1 MIRIMLAD
9 DHEVVRAG
17 FKMILEQD
25 PELEVVAEAA
35 DGAQAYAVAAREK
48 PDILLMDIS
57 MPPGQSGLVACEKI
71 AKDFPATK
79 VIVLT
84 MFAEPEYLFYTLRG
98 GASGYVL
105 KNSTSEE
112 LIAAVR
118 AVAGGG
124 SYIHPKMAALLTK
137 HLVDGGEEHDRSY
150 QQLSNRELE
159 ILQLLAK
166 GFTNKEISEQI
177 YLSVKTVEAHRSK
190 IYQEARFQDP
200 SRPRRL
206 RAAPQAA
213 QRVKTLRSTRI
224 RSPPLPVTGACGL
237 YACSAA
243 GPPSPQAS
251 HRGRA
256 RRRALWWGRRQC
268 RRRRPCSRRRGRLHP
283 RLGEGRA
290 RGWTGSARHGAL
302 AGVAV
307 DAGVLHRVRTFSQA
321 RASQSAS

>member
-1 MIRIMLAD
+1 MIRIVLAD

-25 PELEVVAEAA
+25 ASLKVVAEAA
-35 DGAQAYAVAAREK
+35 DGEQAYAIVSREK

-71 AKDFPATK
+71 AKDFPSTK
-79 VIVLT
+79 VIILT

-98 GASGYVL
+98 GAAGYLL

-112 LIAAVR
+112 LVGAVH
-118 AVAGGG
+118 AVYEGG

-137 HLVDGGEEHDRSY
+137 QLVGDGSDDDRSY

-190 IYQEARFQDP
+190 IYQK
-200 SRPRRL
+200 L
-206 RAAPQAA
+206 GLKTRADL
-213 QRVKTLRSTRI
+213 VS
-224 RSPPLPVTGACGL
+224 
-237 YACSAA
+237 YALK
-243 GPPSPQAS
+243 
-251 HRGRA
+251 HK
-256 RRRALWWGRRQC
+256 L
-268 RRRRPCSRRRGRLHP
+268 
-283 RLGEGRA
+283 LGI
-290 RGWTGSARHGAL
+290 
-302 AGVAV
+302 
-307 DAGVLHRVRTFSQA
+307 
-321 RASQSAS
+321 

>member
-1 MIRIMLAD
+1 MIRIVLAD

-25 PELEVVAEAA
+25 ASLKVVAEAA
-35 DGAQAYAVAAREK
+35 DGEQAYAIVSREK

-71 AKDFPATK
+71 AKDFPSTK
-79 VIVLT
+79 VIILT

-98 GASGYVL
+98 GAAGYLL

-112 LIAAVR
+112 LVGAVH
-118 AVAGGG
+118 AVYEGG

-137 HLVDGGEEHDRSY
+137 QLVGDGADDDRSY

-190 IYQEARFQDP
+190 IYQK
-200 SRPRRL
+200 L
-206 RAAPQAA
+206 GLKTRADL
-213 QRVKTLRSTRI
+213 VS
-224 RSPPLPVTGACGL
+224 
-237 YACSAA
+237 YALK
-243 GPPSPQAS
+243 
-251 HRGRA
+251 HK
-256 RRRALWWGRRQC
+256 L
-268 RRRRPCSRRRGRLHP
+268 
-283 RLGEGRA
+283 LGI
-290 RGWTGSARHGAL
+290 
-302 AGVAV
+302 
-307 DAGVLHRVRTFSQA
+307 
-321 RASQSAS
+321 

>member
-35 DGAQAYAVAAREK
+35 DGGQAYAIAAREK

-57 MPPGQSGLVACEKI
+57 MPPGQSGLVACERV
-71 AKDFPATK
+71 AKDLPATK
-79 VIVLT
+79 VIILT

-124 SYIHPKMAALLTK
+124 SYIHPKMTALLTK
-137 HLVDGGEEHDRSY
+137 HLMGGGEEDDRSY

-190 IYQEARFQDP
+190 IYQKLGFKTRADLVDYA
-200 SRPRRL
+200 L
-206 RAAPQAA
+206 RHKLLN
-213 QRVKTLRSTRI
+213 V
-224 RSPPLPVTGACGL
+224 
-237 YACSAA
+237 
-243 GPPSPQAS
+243 
-251 HRGRA
+251 
-256 RRRALWWGRRQC
+256 
-268 RRRRPCSRRRGRLHP
+268 
-283 RLGEGRA
+283 
-290 RGWTGSARHGAL
+290 
-302 AGVAV
+302 
-307 DAGVLHRVRTFSQA
+307 
-321 RASQSAS
+321 